1 MSNKFFDNMPYIV
14 KNMLPLYPKKD
25 IAFFASDLERYIYL
39 EKPFFDIPFIH
50 IGDEIP
56 KDGLISK
63 TISMRRTM
71 IGEIPEKMY
80 GKALKIIASPF
91 FDDEQPER
99 VIGTFGMA
107 LARDDAHSLRSIS
120 DTFTQSLQEICN
132 AVESTAMAASSISQ
146 EEQQLSSEILTIKD
160 SYAKINSILQY
171 INEIAAQTKMLGL
184 NAAIEAARAGDIGR
198 GFGVVADEIRKLA
211 DVSKSTASQIMTIT
225 KEVDE
230 KINIAITRVQE
241 SIKSTEEQAAATQE
255 MNASIEELN
264 SMMHEF
270 KRIADEM

>member
-14 KNMLPLYPKKD
+14 KNMLPLFPKKD
-25 IAFFASDLERYIYL
+25 VAFFATDLGKFIFL
-39 EKPFFDIPFIH
+39 EKPFFDVPFAQL
-50 IGDEIP
+50 GVDFS
-56 KDGLISK
+56 KDGPVSK
-63 TISMRRTM
+63 AITMKRTI
-71 IGEIPEKMY
+71 IGEIPKELY
-80 GKALKIIASPF
+80 GKALKVITSPMY
-91 FDDEQPER
+91 DDEDPNK
-99 VIGTFGMA
+99 VIGTFGIA
-107 LARDDAHSLRSIS
+107 IARDDAHSLRAIS
-120 DTFTQSLQEICN
+120 DTFTLSLQEICK
-132 AVESTAMAASSISQ
+132 AVESTAMAASNICQ
-146 EEQQLSSEILTIKD
+146 EEQQLSSEILTIKE

-184 NAAIEAARAGDIGR
+184 NAAIEAARAGDVGR

-211 DVSKSTASQIMTIT
+211 DISKSTATQIMAIT

-230 KINIAITRVQE
+230 KIKIAMTRAQE
-241 SIKSTEEQAAATQE
+241 SIKATEEQAAATQE